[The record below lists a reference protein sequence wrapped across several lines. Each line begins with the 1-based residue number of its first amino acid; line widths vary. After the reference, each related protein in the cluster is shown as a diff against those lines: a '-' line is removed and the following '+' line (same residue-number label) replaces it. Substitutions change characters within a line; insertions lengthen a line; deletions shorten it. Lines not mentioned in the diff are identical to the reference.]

1 MTKNQII
8 IFDTTLRD
16 GEQSP
21 GASMSL
27 EEKIKIAHAFQD
39 LGVDVMEAGFPAAS
53 QGDFEAVTEISKILK
68 TTTPC
73 GLARALKNDL
83 EKCVESLK
91 YAKNFRIHTFVS
103 TSDLHIKHKLQKTR
117 EEVLDL
123 IKFSVEFAKKHT
135 DDVEWSPEDAT
146 RTDPDYLCKTVE
158 LAIKCGAKTINIPDT
173 VGYALPSDY
182 ERIIRDL
189 FNRVPNIDKV
199 VVSTHTHNDLGL
211 GVANA
216 LAGISAG
223 ARQVE
228 CTINGIGERAGNAA
242 LEEIVMAL
250 KTRNDLM
257 PFSTNINTKKISA
270 CSKLVSSVTGF
281 PIQYNKAIVGKN
293 AFAHESGIHQ
303 DGMLKNSKTY
313 EIMTPESVGVKKS
326 SLVMGKHSG
335 RHAFKEKLVSLG
347 YPDFSEDRIDVAF
360 KKFKDLADKKKHVF
374 DEDIAVLID
383 DDFMK
388 DNNIIKLISLDVS
401 AGTKGQ
407 KATLELDVSGKVSK
421 TQQSGDGPVDSI
433 FKCIKEIFPHDVN
446 LQLYQVHAVTEGTD
460 AQATVSVRIEEKG
473 KISVGQAADTDTLV
487 ASAKAYINAL
497 NKLILKRKRTAPTD
511 DEYSAAV

>member
-91 YAKNFRIHTFVS
+91 HAKNFRIHTFVS

-182 ERIIRDL
+182 ERIIKDL

-347 YPDFSEDRIDVAF
+347 YPDFSEERIDVAF

>member
-1 MTKNQII
+1 MTKKQII

-91 YAKNFRIHTFVS
+91 HAKNFRIHTFVS

-146 RTDPDYLCKTVE
+146 RTDPDYLCRTVE

-182 ERIIRDL
+182 ERIIKDL

-347 YPDFSEDRIDVAF
+347 YPDFSEERIDVAF

-383 DDFMK
+383 DDFVK

-446 LQLYQVHAVTEGTD
+446 LHLFQVHAVTEGTD